1 MPAGMT
7 PGIRGESLDSQPE
20 WRKPVFWLVFVLALS
35 ALIVVAGGVAFFLKG
50 YSHIDQ
56 SRAVFTASDRDST
69 YRNEKYGVMLRLA
82 GRWEQYRDFNPSHF
96 CELQN
101 NSGIVAGFWAL
112 FASPLQTLDMFTDE
126 LQNNMLAKGK
136 YSPETQTEMT
146 IDGRRAR
153 MVVLRNLEDPS
164 RMVIIVVKKGLSN
177 YILTLVFLQP
187 TRRSISSTD
196 LKQRQDVLDGLADSI
211 HIQ

>member
-1 MPAGMT
+1 MPTGLTAA
-7 PGIRGESLDSQPE
+7 IRGESPDSQPE
-20 WRKPVFWLVFVLALS
+20 WRKPFFWLVLVPAIS

-56 SRAVFTASDRDST
+56 SRAVFNATDRDST
-69 YRNEKYGVMLRLA
+69 YSNEKYGVMLRLP

-126 LQNNMLAKGK
+126 LQKNMLAKGK

-153 MVVLRNLEDPS
+153 MVELRNREDHS
-164 RMVIIVVKKGLSN
+164 RMVIIVAKKGLSN

-187 TRRSISSTD
+187 IRGSISATD
-196 LKQRQDVLDGLADSI
+196 LRQRQEVLDGLADSI
-211 HIQ
+211 HIR